1 MASSS
6 SSFVTLAGFSGS
18 HLTTIRPFFP
28 PNSQSKITP
37 LDVET
42 DVERLV
48 EVRLSLE
55 CLRIPRFRAIQ
66 TRDVINNGAE
76 STNHHRSPN
85 GRRVERKSEGN
96 EGGFV
101 MADEALLQNLKR
113 EPFLQLHSPCT
124 EDSSD

>member
-1 MASSS
+1 M
-6 SSFVTLAGFSGS
+6 
-18 HLTTIRPFFP
+18 IEIWR
-28 PNSQSKITP
+28 QC
-37 LDVET
+37 DVRVSNLRG
-42 DVERLV
+42 DRQRFV
-48 EVRLSLE
+48 EVRLLLE
-55 CLRIPRFRAIQ
+55 CLRVPRFRAIQ

-85 GRRVERKSEGN
+85 GRRVEGKSDGN

-101 MADEALLQNLKR
+101 IADEALLQNLKR

>member
-1 MASSS
+1 MSGEIFIEHDRDLASD
-6 SSFVTLAGFSGS
+6 
-18 HLTTIRPFFP
+18 I
-28 PNSQSKITP
+28 
-37 LDVET
+37 ET

-48 EVRLSLE
+48 EVRLLLE

>member
-1 MASSS
+1 MSGEI
-6 SSFVTLAGFSGS
+6 FIEHDRDLA
-18 HLTTIRPFFP
+18 T
-28 PNSQSKITP
+28 
-37 LDVET
+37 
-42 DVERLV
+42 
-48 EVRLSLE
+48 VR
-55 CLRIPRFRAIQ
+55 RPRFQSLRRPTALRRTAIQ

-85 GRRVERKSEGN
+85 GRRVERKSDGN